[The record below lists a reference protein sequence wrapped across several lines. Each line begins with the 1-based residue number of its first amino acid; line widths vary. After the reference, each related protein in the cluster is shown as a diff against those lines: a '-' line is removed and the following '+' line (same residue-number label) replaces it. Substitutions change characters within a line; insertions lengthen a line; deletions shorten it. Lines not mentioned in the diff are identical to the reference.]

1 MSLQQMR
8 EELRRRYE
16 RLRARG
22 NPKPPNSKALG
33 RIGLLEL
40 LITVLKEHE
49 RSLDQLIRRHGLVIE
64 TETKRLE
71 DLVFRLEEVV
81 SRLERKS

>member
-16 RLRARG
+16 RVRARG
-22 NPKPPNSKALG
+22 NPKPNSKALG

-49 RSLDQLIRRHGLVIE
+49 RSLDQLIRQHGLVIE
-64 TETKRLE
+64 TERKRLE

-81 SRLERKS
+81 SRLERKI